1 MKNRK
6 THNHFIFLV
15 IGGLIGLV
23 LAGYGIFEKTSDF
36 NFQNQDAIA
45 LVNDVPIK
53 NESYLRALDRYSSDS
68 KNKMDDEDRAWV
80 LQRLIEE
87 ELLVQ
92 YAYKNGFLEADD
104 LLRKS
109 IVRSVVDSIVEQALS
124 VVPAKQDLLKFY
136 EANRQTFAID
146 DKYRVVILSSQNRS
160 DIDEGKVIWQSNYDL
175 TLLRQTFK
183 RIDRLDIPTGF
194 ISKIRLG
201 TLIGPLLRD
210 KVLSLEVGETSET
223 LKTIYGYS
231 IVTLV
236 DKKDRVI
243 PEFKEISEIVLQ
255 EYKRQQREEILEELL
270 KDLKRQSDIKIN
282 EGFTN

>member
-1 MKNRK
+1 MSNQSKLLLLASIIGTFLAIYSIMETNKNFSSLPDNIIATVNEK
-6 THNHFIFLV
+6 IIPSDKYQTV
-15 IGGLIGLV
+15 INLI
-23 LAGYGIFEKTSDF
+23 
-36 NFQNQDAIA
+36 QNDKRDELTKA
-45 LVNDVPIK
+45 DR
-53 NESYLRALDRYSSDS
+53 EMALDRI
-68 KNKMDDEDRAWV
+68 
-80 LQRLIEE
+80 IEE

-124 VVPAKQDLLKFY
+124 VVPAEQDLLKFY
-136 EANRQTFAID
+136 EVNRQTFAID
-146 DKYRVVILSSQNRS
+146 EKYRVVILSSKNQS

-183 RIDRLDIPTGF
+183 SIDRLDIPTGF

>member
-1 MKNRK
+1 MSNQSKLLLLASIIGTFLAIYSIMETNKNFSSLPD
-6 THNHFIFLV
+6 NI
-15 IGGLIGLV
+15 
-23 LAGYGIFEKTSDF
+23 
-36 NFQNQDAIA
+36 IA
-45 LVNDVPIK
+45 TVNDKIIPSDKYQTVINLIQNDK
-53 NESYLRALDRYSSDS
+53 RDELTKADREMALDRI
-68 KNKMDDEDRAWV
+68 
-80 LQRLIEE
+80 IEE

-146 DKYRVVILSSQNRS
+146 DKYRIVILSSQNRS

-183 RIDRLDIPTGF
+183 SIDRLDIPTEF

-243 PEFKEISEIVLQ
+243 PEFIEISEIVLQ

>member
-1 MKNRK
+1 MSNQSKLLLLASIIGTFLAIYSIMETNKNFSSLPD
-6 THNHFIFLV
+6 NI
-15 IGGLIGLV
+15 
-23 LAGYGIFEKTSDF
+23 
-36 NFQNQDAIA
+36 IA
-45 LVNDVPIK
+45 TVNDKIIPNDKYQTVINLIQSVK
-53 NESYLRALDRYSSDS
+53 RDELTKADREMALDRI
-68 KNKMDDEDRAWV
+68 
-80 LQRLIEE
+80 IEE

-124 VVPAKQDLLKFY
+124 VVPADQDLLKFY
-136 EANRQTFAID
+136 ETNRQTFAID
-146 DKYRVVILSSQNRS
+146 EKYRVVILSSQNRS

-210 KVLSLEVGETSET
+210 KVLSLQVGETSET

-243 PEFKEISEIVLQ
+243 PELKEISEIVLQ

>member
-1 MKNRK
+1 MSNQSKLLLLASIIGTFLAIYSIMETNKNFSSLPD
-6 THNHFIFLV
+6 NI
-15 IGGLIGLV
+15 
-23 LAGYGIFEKTSDF
+23 
-36 NFQNQDAIA
+36 IA
-45 LVNDVPIK
+45 TVNDKIIPSDKYQTIINLIQNDK
-53 NESYLRALDRYSSDS
+53 RDELTKADREMALDRI
-68 KNKMDDEDRAWV
+68 
-80 LQRLIEE
+80 IEE

-124 VVPAKQDLLKFY
+124 VVPAEQDLLKFY
-136 EANRQTFAID
+136 ETNRQIFATD
-146 DKYRVVILSSQNRS
+146 EKYRIVILSSKNQS

-210 KVLSLEVGETSET
+210 KVLSLQVGETSQT

-282 EGFTN
+282 EGFTS

>member
-1 MKNRK
+1 MSNQSKLLLLASIIGTFLAIYSIMETNKNFSSLPD
-6 THNHFIFLV
+6 NI
-15 IGGLIGLV
+15 
-23 LAGYGIFEKTSDF
+23 
-36 NFQNQDAIA
+36 IA
-45 LVNDVPIK
+45 TVNDKIIPSDKYQTIINLIQNDK
-53 NESYLRALDRYSSDS
+53 RDELTKADREMALDRI
-68 KNKMDDEDRAWV
+68 
-80 LQRLIEE
+80 IEE

-124 VVPAKQDLLKFY
+124 VVPAEQDLLKFY
-136 EANRQTFAID
+136 EVNRQTFAID
-146 DKYRVVILSSQNRS
+146 EKYRVVILSSKNQS

-183 RIDRLDIPTGF
+183 SIDRLDIPTGF

-210 KVLSLEVGETSET
+210 KVLSLQVGETSQT

-282 EGFTN
+282 EGFTS

>member
-1 MKNRK
+1 MSNQSKLLLLASIIGTFLAIYSIMETNKNFSSLPD
-6 THNHFIFLV
+6 NI
-15 IGGLIGLV
+15 
-23 LAGYGIFEKTSDF
+23 
-36 NFQNQDAIA
+36 IA
-45 LVNDVPIK
+45 TVNDKIIPSDKYQTIINLIQNDK
-53 NESYLRALDRYSSDS
+53 RDELTKADREMALDRI
-68 KNKMDDEDRAWV
+68 
-80 LQRLIEE
+80 IEE

-124 VVPAKQDLLKFY
+124 VVPAEQDLLKFY
-136 EANRQTFAID
+136 EVNRQTFAID
-146 DKYRVVILSSQNRS
+146 EKYRVVILSSQNRS

-201 TLIGPLLRD
+201 TLVGPLLRD
-210 KVLSLEVGETSET
+210 KVLSLQVGETSQT

>member
-1 MKNRK
+1 METNKNFSSLPD
-6 THNHFIFLV
+6 NI
-15 IGGLIGLV
+15 
-23 LAGYGIFEKTSDF
+23 
-36 NFQNQDAIA
+36 IA
-45 LVNDVPIK
+45 TVNDKIIPSDKYQTVINLIQNDK
-53 NESYLRALDRYSSDS
+53 RDELTKADREMALDRI
-68 KNKMDDEDRAWV
+68 
-80 LQRLIEE
+80 IEE

-124 VVPAKQDLLKFY
+124 VVPAEQDLLKFY
-136 EANRQTFAID
+136 EVNRQTFAID
-146 DKYRVVILSSQNRS
+146 EKYRVVILSSQNRS

-183 RIDRLDIPTGF
+183 GIDRLDIPTGF
-194 ISKIRLG
+194 ISTIRLG

-210 KVLSLEVGETSET
+210 KVLSLQVGETSEA

>member
-1 MKNRK
+1 MSNQSKLLLLASIIGTFLAIYSIMETNKNFSSLPD
-6 THNHFIFLV
+6 NI
-15 IGGLIGLV
+15 
-23 LAGYGIFEKTSDF
+23 
-36 NFQNQDAIA
+36 IA
-45 LVNDVPIK
+45 TVNDKIIPSDKYQTVINLIQNDK
-53 NESYLRALDRYSSDS
+53 RDELTKADREMALDRI
-68 KNKMDDEDRAWV
+68 
-80 LQRLIEE
+80 IEE

-146 DKYRVVILSSQNRS
+146 DKYRIVILSSQNRS

-243 PEFKEISEIVLQ
+243 PEFIEISEIVLQ

>member
-1 MKNRK
+1 MSNQSKLLLLASIIGTFLAIYSIMETNKNFSSLPD
-6 THNHFIFLV
+6 NI
-15 IGGLIGLV
+15 
-23 LAGYGIFEKTSDF
+23 
-36 NFQNQDAIA
+36 IA
-45 LVNDVPIK
+45 TVNDKIIPSDKYQTIINLIQNDK
-53 NESYLRALDRYSSDS
+53 RDELTKADREMALDRI
-68 KNKMDDEDRAWV
+68 
-80 LQRLIEE
+80 IEE

-124 VVPAKQDLLKFY
+124 VVPAEQDLLKFY
-136 EANRQTFAID
+136 EANRQTFAINE
-146 DKYRVVILSSQNRS
+146 KYRVVILSSKNRS

-210 KVLSLEVGETSET
+210 KVLSLQVGETSET

>member
-1 MKNRK
+1 MSNQSKLLLLASIIGTFLAIYSIMETNKNFSSLPD
-6 THNHFIFLV
+6 NI
-15 IGGLIGLV
+15 
-23 LAGYGIFEKTSDF
+23 
-36 NFQNQDAIA
+36 IA
-45 LVNDVPIK
+45 TVNDKIIPSDKYQTIINLIQNDK
-53 NESYLRALDRYSSDS
+53 RDELTKADREMALDRI
-68 KNKMDDEDRAWV
+68 
-80 LQRLIEE
+80 IEE

-124 VVPAKQDLLKFY
+124 VVPAEQDLLKFY
-136 EANRQTFAID
+136 ETNRQTFAID
-146 DKYRVVILSSQNRS
+146 EKYRVVILSSKNQS

-201 TLIGPLLRD
+201 TLVGPLLRD

-282 EGFTN
+282 EGFTS

>member
-1 MKNRK
+1 MSNQSKLLLLASIIGTFLAIYSIMETNKNFSSLPD
-6 THNHFIFLV
+6 NI
-15 IGGLIGLV
+15 
-23 LAGYGIFEKTSDF
+23 
-36 NFQNQDAIA
+36 IA
-45 LVNDVPIK
+45 TVNDKIIPSDKYQTVINLIQNDK
-53 NESYLRALDRYSSDS
+53 RDELTKADREMALDRI
-68 KNKMDDEDRAWV
+68 
-80 LQRLIEE
+80 IEE

-124 VVPAKQDLLKFY
+124 VVPAEQDLLKFY

-146 DKYRVVILSSQNRS
+146 EKYRVVILSSKNRS

-175 TLLRQTFK
+175 SLLRQVFK
-183 RIDRLDIPTGF
+183 SIDRLDIPTGF

-210 KVLSLEVGETSET
+210 KVLSLQVGETSET

>member
-1 MKNRK
+1 MSNQSKLLLLASIIGTFLAIYSIMETNKNFSSLPD
-6 THNHFIFLV
+6 NI
-15 IGGLIGLV
+15 
-23 LAGYGIFEKTSDF
+23 
-36 NFQNQDAIA
+36 IA
-45 LVNDVPIK
+45 TVNDKIIPSDKYQTVINLIQNDK
-53 NESYLRALDRYSSDS
+53 RDELTKADREMALDRI
-68 KNKMDDEDRAWV
+68 
-80 LQRLIEE
+80 IEE

-124 VVPAKQDLLKFY
+124 VVPAEQDLLKFY
-136 EANRQTFAID
+136 EVNRQTFAID
-146 DKYRVVILSSQNRS
+146 EKYRVVILSSQNRS

-183 RIDRLDIPTGF
+183 SIDRLDIPTGF

-210 KVLSLEVGETSET
+210 KVLSLQVGETSQT

-282 EGFTN
+282 EGFTS

>member
-1 MKNRK
+1 MSNQSKLLLLASIIGTFLAIYSIMETNKNFSSLPD
-6 THNHFIFLV
+6 NI
-15 IGGLIGLV
+15 
-23 LAGYGIFEKTSDF
+23 
-36 NFQNQDAIA
+36 IA
-45 LVNDVPIK
+45 TVNDKIIPSDKYQTIINLIK
-53 NESYLRALDRYSSDS
+53 NDKRDELTKADREMALDRI
-68 KNKMDDEDRAWV
+68 
-80 LQRLIEE
+80 IEE

-124 VVPAKQDLLKFY
+124 VVPAEQDLLKFY

-146 DKYRVVILSSQNRS
+146 EKYRVVILSSKNRS

-210 KVLSLEVGETSET
+210 KVLSLQVGETSET

>member
-1 MKNRK
+1 MSNQSKLLLLASIIGTFLAIYSIMETNKNFSSLPD
-6 THNHFIFLV
+6 NI
-15 IGGLIGLV
+15 
-23 LAGYGIFEKTSDF
+23 
-36 NFQNQDAIA
+36 IA
-45 LVNDVPIK
+45 TVNDKIIPSDKYQTIINLIQNDK
-53 NESYLRALDRYSSDS
+53 RDELTKADREMALDRI
-68 KNKMDDEDRAWV
+68 
-80 LQRLIEE
+80 IEE

-124 VVPAKQDLLKFY
+124 VVPAEQDLLKFY
-136 EANRQTFAID
+136 EVNRQTFAID

-183 RIDRLDIPTGF
+183 SIDRLDIPTGF

-210 KVLSLEVGETSET
+210 KVLSLQVGETSQT

>member
-1 MKNRK
+1 MSNQSKLLLLASIIGTFLAIYSIMETNKNFSSLPD
-6 THNHFIFLV
+6 NI
-15 IGGLIGLV
+15 
-23 LAGYGIFEKTSDF
+23 
-36 NFQNQDAIA
+36 IA
-45 LVNDVPIK
+45 TVNDKIIPSDKYQTIINLIQNDK
-53 NESYLRALDRYSSDS
+53 RDELTKADREMALDRI
-68 KNKMDDEDRAWV
+68 
-80 LQRLIEE
+80 IEE

-124 VVPAKQDLLKFY
+124 VVPAEEDLLKFY
-136 EANRQTFAID
+136 EANRQIFAID
-146 DKYRVVILSSQNRS
+146 EKYRVVILSSKNRS

-210 KVLSLEVGETSET
+210 KVLSLQVGETSET

-270 KDLKRQSDIKIN
+270 KDLKRRSDIKIN

>member
-1 MKNRK
+1 MSNQSKLLLLASIIGTFLAIYSIMETNKNFSSLPD
-6 THNHFIFLV
+6 NI
-15 IGGLIGLV
+15 
-23 LAGYGIFEKTSDF
+23 
-36 NFQNQDAIA
+36 IA
-45 LVNDVPIK
+45 TVNDKIIPSDKYQTIINLIQNDK
-53 NESYLRALDRYSSDS
+53 RDELTKADREMALDRI
-68 KNKMDDEDRAWV
+68 
-80 LQRLIEE
+80 IEE

-124 VVPAKQDLLKFY
+124 VVPAEQDLLKFY
-136 EANRQTFAID
+136 EVNRQTFAID
-146 DKYRVVILSSQNRS
+146 EKYRVVILSSQNRS

-183 RIDRLDIPTGF
+183 SIDRLDIPTGF

-210 KVLSLEVGETSET
+210 KVLSLQVGETSQT

>member
-1 MKNRK
+1 MSNQSKLLLLASIIGTFLAIYSIMETNKNFSSLPD
-6 THNHFIFLV
+6 NI
-15 IGGLIGLV
+15 
-23 LAGYGIFEKTSDF
+23 
-36 NFQNQDAIA
+36 IA
-45 LVNDVPIK
+45 TVNDKIIPSDKYQTVINLIQNDK
-53 NESYLRALDRYSSDS
+53 RDELTKADREMALDRI
-68 KNKMDDEDRAWV
+68 
-80 LQRLIEE
+80 IEE

-124 VVPAKQDLLKFY
+124 VVPAEQDLLKFY
-136 EANRQTFAID
+136 EVNRQTFAID
-146 DKYRVVILSSQNRS
+146 EKYRVVILSSQNRS

-210 KVLSLEVGETSET
+210 KVLSLQVGETSQT

-282 EGFTN
+282 EGFTS

>member
-1 MKNRK
+1 MSNQSKLLLLASIIGTFLAIYSIMETNKNFSSLPD
-6 THNHFIFLV
+6 NI
-15 IGGLIGLV
+15 
-23 LAGYGIFEKTSDF
+23 
-36 NFQNQDAIA
+36 IA
-45 LVNDVPIK
+45 TVNDKIIPSDKYQTIINLIQNDK
-53 NESYLRALDRYSSDS
+53 RDELTKADREMALDRI
-68 KNKMDDEDRAWV
+68 
-80 LQRLIEE
+80 IEE

-124 VVPAKQDLLKFY
+124 VVPAEQDLLKFY

-146 DKYRVVILSSQNRS
+146 EKYRVVILSSQNRS

-183 RIDRLDIPTGF
+183 SIDRLDIPTGF

-210 KVLSLEVGETSET
+210 KVLSLQVGETSQT

>member
-1 MKNRK
+1 MSNQSKLLLLASIIGTFLAIYSIMETNKNFSSLPD
-6 THNHFIFLV
+6 NI
-15 IGGLIGLV
+15 
-23 LAGYGIFEKTSDF
+23 
-36 NFQNQDAIA
+36 IA
-45 LVNDVPIK
+45 TVNDKIIPSDKYQTVINLIQNDK
-53 NESYLRALDRYSSDS
+53 RDELTKADREMALDRI
-68 KNKMDDEDRAWV
+68 
-80 LQRLIEE
+80 IEE

-146 DKYRVVILSSQNRS
+146 DKYRIVILSSQNRS

-231 IVTLV
+231 IVTLL